1 MTQNNH
7 FDIYKCMIQLI
18 KGQSKDVIVTLTE
31 LTTLSDGYYLFVFTH
46 ETTKA
51 IINVIKSFSSDLSSF
66 KYRFNKFTFAS
77 SLFTTASIGKYVY
90 SVYEQTSSSNTNTTG
105 LNMIETGKMDLNLSS
120 TATDVFNEYSSPT
133 TFSTYGG

>member
-1 MTQNNH
+1 
-7 FDIYKCMIQLI
+7 MIQLI